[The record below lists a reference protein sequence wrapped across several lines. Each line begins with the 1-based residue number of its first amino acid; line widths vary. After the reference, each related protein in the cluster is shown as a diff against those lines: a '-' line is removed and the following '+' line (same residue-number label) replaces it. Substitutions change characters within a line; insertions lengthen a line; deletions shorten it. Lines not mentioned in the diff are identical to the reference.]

1 MRCVHALVL
10 QAAVCLGAGAASTAD
25 GARASVSVL
34 ANGRTRS
41 NLSNLQL
48 RGGGLLVKGT
58 PLPWEESLQW
68 LSYVR
73 EHGVMQFIH
82 TYNQRKDRS
91 NEKLLWGEELEYP
104 ILKLDRTAKTVKLS
118 LRGEELLDT
127 LRAREEQSG
136 RSDNRKEA
144 SAWHPEYGSW
154 MVEGTPRMPFG
165 GFVRD
170 LRRVE
175 LSMRLRRRR
184 LLAALKDD
192 EIAPSVTAFPLM
204 GMPDTTDPPSAPN
217 GPVATSEYCGDELIN
232 PHPRFATLTG
242 NIRKRRGRRVH
253 IKVPLFIDDK
263 TDERLEREAAPTG
276 EDELYMSGLPD
287 VVRKRKHTIEMDA
300 MCFGMGMCCL
310 QVRICRRVHTGTCA
324 CTPTHTREQKRLY
337 PYMHTCIHAY
347 MHTCIHAYMHT
358 CCMQRTC
365 THTRDAHV
373 ETFQLQDDICRR
385 HYYIMSAAFQ
395 ISSRR
400 RLKISCRR
408 RFKI

>member
-1 MRCVHALVL
+1 MQCDAGMRCVYALVL
-10 QAAVCLGAGAASTAD
+10 QAVVCLGAGAASTAD
-25 GARASVSVL
+25 GARASFSVL

-41 NLSNLQL
+41 NLSNLHL

-118 LRGEELLDT
+118 LRGEEVLDT

-204 GMPDTTDPPSAPN
+204 GMPDTTDPPTAPN

-242 NIRKRRGRRVH
+242 NIRKRRGRKVH
-253 IKVPLFIDDK
+253 IKVPLFIDEK
-263 TDERLEREAAPTG
+263 TDERLAREAVPTG
-276 EDELYMSGLPD
+276 EDELYMSGLPG
-287 VVRKRKHTIEMDA
+287 VIRKRKHTIEMDA

-310 QVRICRRVHTGTCA
+310 QVRVEVARTPAPAHTGTCA
-324 CTPTHTREQKRLY
+324 HRHLRTPAPAHTGTCAHRHLHTPAPAHTGTCAHRHLRTPAPALAH
-337 PYMHTCIHAY
+337 PYTHTCIDAAG
-347 MHTCIHAYMHT
+347 T
-358 CCMQRTC
+358 RT
-365 THTRDAHV
+365 
-373 ETFQLQDDICRR
+373 
-385 HYYIMSAAFQ
+385 
-395 ISSRR
+395 
-400 RLKISCRR
+400 
-408 RFKI
+408 